1 MHHRWT
7 EQAAF
12 LLATS
17 LLTAIPASAAR
28 PDIVLSSNDGH
39 TVQDAEKNLVAP
51 KDVHPDTV
59 SLIDVS
65 LYPPI
70 IKATIEVPGS
80 VVGPPTAAWIAKN
93 ESWAIVT
100 SATKADPQGKGG
112 TGPDDRVS
120 VIDLTS
126 KPPKIVQSLTSGLG
140 ATTVRVSPDGKL
152 ALIANR
158 TEGTV
163 SVFSVANK
171 QLTPV
176 GKIDLG
182 NKASLPSGIVFT
194 HDGKTALLTRG
205 GDNMVSVLHIDGTNV
220 TVDPR
225 PITTGMAPYTMD
237 IDAAGTLAAV
247 SNMGRGDGDQD
258 SVSLIDLT
266 SKPFR
271 VVETVGVPSGPEPLK
286 FSPDGKYLAV
296 GAENGSTKPPS
307 HPFHHDKG
315 LLTMFAVDGKTLQ
328 QLEFSADRCVE
339 RVHRLLA
346 RRPHHSGAEHGRSRN
361 QRVPLGRSQAEGRQV
376 AGHQGRRPGVV
387 RDRMAVTLLSA
398 LCTALS
404 PSSPAMTLGPKRPR

>member
-1 MHHRWT
+1 
-7 EQAAF
+7 
-12 LLATS
+12 
-17 LLTAIPASAAR
+17 
-28 PDIVLSSNDGH
+28 
-39 TVQDAEKNLVAP
+39 
-51 KDVHPDTV
+51 
-59 SLIDVS
+59 
-65 LYPPI
+65 
-70 IKATIEVPGS
+70 
-80 VVGPPTAAWIAKN
+80 
-93 ESWAIVT
+93 WAIVT

-126 KPPKIVQSLTSGLG
+126 KPPKIAQSLTSGLG

-171 QLTPV
+171 QLTPG
-176 GKIDLG
+176 GKVDLG

-205 GDNMVSVLHIDGTNV
+205 GDNMVSVLHIDGSNV

-237 IDAAGTLAAV
+237 INAAGTLAAV

-315 LLTMFAVDGKTLQ
+315 LLTMFAVEDKTLQ
-328 QLEFSADRCVE
+328 RLDSAPIGPWNESIAFSRDGHTILVQSMADREINVF
-339 RVHRLLA
+339 RWDGQKLR
-346 RRPHHSGAEHGRSRN
+346 
-361 QRVPLGRSQAEGRQV
+361 
-376 AGHQGRRPGVV
+376 AGKS
-387 RDRMAVTLLSA
+387 LSIKDA
-398 LCTALS
+398 GPESFATAW
-404 PSSPAMTLGPKRPR
+404 P

>member
-1 MHHRWT
+1 MQQRWT
-7 EQAAF
+7 EQAAY
-12 LLATS
+12 LLAAS

-39 TVQDAEKNLVAP
+39 TVQDADKNLVAP

-182 NKASLPSGIVFT
+182 NKASLPSGIVFK

-237 IDAAGTLAAV
+237 INAAGTLAAV

-258 SVSLIDLT
+258 SVSRIDLT

-328 QLEFSADRCVE
+328 RLDSAPIGPWNESIAFSRDGHTILVQSMADREINVF
-339 RVHRLLA
+339 RWDGQKLKAGKSLA
-346 RRPHHSGAEHGRSRN
+346 IKD
-361 QRVPLGRSQAEGRQV
+361 
-376 AGHQGRRPGVV
+376 AGPESF
-387 RDRMAVTLLSA
+387 A
-398 LCTALS
+398 TAW
-404 PSSPAMTLGPKRPR
+404 P

>member
-1 MHHRWT
+1 MRQPRRT
-7 EQAAF
+7 EPAACVLAAS
-12 LLATS
+12 LLAAT
-17 LLTAIPASAAR
+17 PFGAAR
-28 PDIVLSSNDGH
+28 ADIVLSSNDGH
-39 TVQDAEKNLVAP
+39 SVQDAEKNLVAP

-59 SLIDVS
+59 SLIDVK

-100 SATKADPQGKGG
+100 SATKPDPQGKGG
-112 TGPDDRVS
+112 NGPDDRVS
-120 VIDLTS
+120 VIDLKS
-126 KPPKIVQSLTSGLG
+126 KPPKIVQSLNAGLG
-140 ATTVRVSPDGKL
+140 ATTVRLSPDGKL

-163 SVFSVANK
+163 SVFSVADK
-171 QLTPV
+171 RLTPV
-176 GKIDLG
+176 GKVDLG
-182 NKASLPSGIVFT
+182 NTASLPSGIVFA

-205 GDNMVSVLHIDGTNV
+205 GDNMVSVLHINGTNV

-225 PITTGMAPYTMD
+225 PITTGMTPYTMD
-237 IDAAGTLAAV
+237 INAAGTLAAV

-271 VVETVGVPSGPEPLK
+271 VVETVGVPSSPEPLK

-296 GAENGSTKPPS
+296 GAENGTTKPPH

-315 LLTMFAVDGKTLQ
+315 VLTMFAVADKTLQ
-328 QLEFSADRCVE
+328 RLDSAPIGPWNEAIAFSRDGHTILVQSMADREINVF
-339 RVHRLLA
+339 RWDGQKLR
-346 RRPHHSGAEHGRSRN
+346 
-361 QRVPLGRSQAEGRQV
+361 
-376 AGHQGRRPGVV
+376 AGKSLVIKDAGPESF
-387 RDRMAVTLLSA
+387 A
-398 LCTALS
+398 TAW
-404 PSSPAMTLGPKRPR
+404 P